1 MASVVEARQLTK
13 LFDAG
18 PDQVMAV
25 RDVSL
30 DIGAGELFGLFGANG
45 AGKST
50 LVRMLATLIAPTTG
64 AAAIC
69 GYDVVRQDVQAR
81 AQVGLAS
88 ANEHSFYGRLS
99 AWQNLLF
106 FAGLYD
112 LSPRRARARAQAMLE
127 LFDLTGLRHRSVQ
140 SFSAGQK
147 QRLNMARALVHDPTV
162 LFLDEPT
169 KSMDV
174 ATADFVKELIRREL
188 VGQQGKT
195 VVFISHELY
204 DMDDFCDRIMILAEG
219 RVQAVGSPAELR
231 ARLPQQPVYRVV
243 VRGNAAEIA
252 TRWSRLPGVQ
262 AVTEVAHNPFSATF
276 DLTLVDDQSQNW
288 FNALREVAICD
299 GHVESYQR
307 LESNSLRQV
316 VRHFSARGE
325 TA

>member
-1 MASVVEARQLTK
+1 MATVVEARQLTK

-50 LVRMLATLIAPTTG
+50 LVRMLATLIAPTAGT
-64 AAAIC
+64 AAIC

-81 AQVGLAS
+81 ACVGLAS

-112 LSPRRARARAQAMLE
+112 LSPRQARERARAMLE
-127 LFDLTGLRHRSVQ
+127 LFDLTRLRNRPVQ

-174 ATADFVKELIRREL
+174 ATADFVKELIRHEL
-188 VGQQGKT
+188 VGRQGKT

-204 DMDDFCDRIMILAEG
+204 DMDDFCDRVLILAQG

-231 ARLPQQPVYRVV
+231 ARVPQQPVYRVV
-243 VRGNAAEIA
+243 VRGDSAEIA
-252 TRWSRLPGVQ
+252 ARWSRLPGIQ
-262 AVTEVAHNPFSATF
+262 AISAVAHDPFSATF
-276 DLTLVDDQSQNW
+276 DLTLVDDRSQHW
-288 FNALREVAICD
+288 FDAMREVALCN

-307 LESNSLRQV
+307 LESSSLRQV
-316 VRHFSARGE
+316 VKHFSARGDG
-325 TA
+325 A